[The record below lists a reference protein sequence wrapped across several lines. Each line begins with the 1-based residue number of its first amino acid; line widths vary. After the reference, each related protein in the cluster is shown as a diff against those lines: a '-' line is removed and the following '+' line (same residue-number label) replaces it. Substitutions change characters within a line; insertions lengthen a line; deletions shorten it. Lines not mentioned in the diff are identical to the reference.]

1 MFIERLGFKKSLLLN
16 QFFLFMFSPFP
27 QLSTHEN
34 SMGVQINNLRIPCT
48 HNFLFCMILMRTDLK
63 YNEVCNYL
71 YHLDVHM
78 SSERKAKGI
87 YSFFLSYLQQN
98 DNRIERPGLLKSK
111 ITDCCF
117 VLTSIL
123 VKFFRPN
130 YLQILQLL
138 LLKLKKLVKLKG

>member
-1 MFIERLGFKKSLLLN
+1 MFIERLGFKKSLFLN

-27 QLSTHEN
+27 QLSTYEN

-78 SSERKAKGI
+78 SSERKARAI
-87 YSFFLSYLQQN
+87 YFFSVIQQKQQDLVNCDTLRYLIN
-98 DNRIERPGLLKSK
+98 EYTR
-111 ITDCCF
+111 
-117 VLTSIL
+117 LTI
-123 VKFFRPN
+123 
-130 YLQILQLL
+130 
-138 LLKLKKLVKLKG
+138 

>member
-1 MFIERLGFKKSLLLN
+1 MYDFTWIVGNKLMKNTNFSNQRLIFLWSLTNHVVDNMFIERLGFKKSLLLN

-87 YSFFLSYLQQN
+87 YSFFCRTTEWQ
-98 DNRIERPGLLKSK
+98 
-111 ITDCCF
+111 
-117 VLTSIL
+117 
-123 VKFFRPN
+123 
-130 YLQILQLL
+130 
-138 LLKLKKLVKLKG
+138 

>member
-16 QFFLFMFSPFP
+16 QFFLFMFSPFS

-71 YHLDVHM
+71 YHLDVHI
-78 SSERKAKGI
+78 SSERKAKDI
-87 YSFFLSYLQQN
+87 YSFFFVVQQN
-98 DNRIERPGLLKSK
+98 KNKIERPGFLKPK
-111 ITDCCF
+111 ISDGCF
-117 VLTSIL
+117 VFT
-123 VKFFRPN
+123 N
-130 YLQILQLL
+130 
-138 LLKLKKLVKLKG
+138 

>member
-1 MFIERLGFKKSLLLN
+1 MYDFTWIVGNKLMKNTIFSNQMLIFLWSFNNYVVDNMFTERLGFRQRLLLN
-16 QFFLFMFSPFP
+16 QFFLFMFSPFS

-87 YSFFLSYLQQN
+87 YSFFCRTTEWQ
-98 DNRIERPGLLKSK
+98 
-111 ITDCCF
+111 
-117 VLTSIL
+117 
-123 VKFFRPN
+123 
-130 YLQILQLL
+130 
-138 LLKLKKLVKLKG
+138 

>member
-1 MFIERLGFKKSLLLN
+1 MYAFTWIVGNKLMKNTIFSNQMLIFLWSFNNYYVVDNMFTERLGFRQRLLLN
-16 QFFLFMFSPFP
+16 QFFLFMFSPFS

-87 YSFFLSYLQQN
+87 YSFFC
-98 DNRIERPGLLKSK
+98 RTTER
-111 ITDCCF
+111 
-117 VLTSIL
+117 
-123 VKFFRPN
+123 
-130 YLQILQLL
+130 Q
-138 LLKLKKLVKLKG
+138 

>member
-1 MFIERLGFKKSLLLN
+1 MDETKEEKTT
-16 QFFLFMFSPFP
+16 LFQHC
-27 QLSTHEN
+27 QLYCPSCCSIQHEN

-87 YSFFLSYLQQN
+87 
-98 DNRIERPGLLKSK
+98 
-111 ITDCCF
+111 
-117 VLTSIL
+117 
-123 VKFFRPN
+123 
-130 YLQILQLL
+130 
-138 LLKLKKLVKLKG
+138 